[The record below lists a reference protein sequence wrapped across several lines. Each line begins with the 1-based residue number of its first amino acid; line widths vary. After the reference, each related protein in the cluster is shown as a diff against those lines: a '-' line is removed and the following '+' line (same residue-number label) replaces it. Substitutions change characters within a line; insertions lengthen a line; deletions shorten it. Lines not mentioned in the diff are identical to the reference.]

1 MSEHVLYQLEQI
13 KPLFSRVILISN
25 SRLEKNYMRKL
36 EIIGITEIIQRA
48 NIGFDFAAWRD
59 GMDYVGFDHLEK
71 YDSVT
76 LMNDTCIGPLWPLEP
91 YFRSFE
97 SAIDCDF
104 WGMTNFKKTK
114 YFREHV
120 QSYFVSYS
128 REVVS
133 SKVFKSFWMNVK
145 SYDNVRQV
153 IDNYETKFTSELKRT
168 GFNYQVVFNT
178 LGEKSDDMLHPDF
191 SYYRPFDILNHRV
204 PFLKIKALQSHQE
217 QANLLETRIKKDL
230 EDTRKHQ
237 FDNFIPYIQ
246 LHEFEAL
253 VFASINGIDSL
264 FERSE
269 MDYKGLMNVI
279 QQYPNPEDINN
290 HPDTAPSVR
299 LKKLISGYNKVLHGI
314 DIINTVG
321 MNELLEKCPRFKAW
335 IESMEEVL
343 K

>member
-1 MSEHVLYQLEQI
+1 MNRILLYIHYNKFDEVSEHVLYQLEKI

-25 SRLEKNYMRKL
+25 SHLEKNYMRKL
-36 EIIGITEIIQRA
+36 EMIGITEIIQRA

-59 GMDYVGFDHLEK
+59 GMEYVGFDHLEK

-153 IDNYETKFTSELKRT
+153 IDNYETKFTSELKRK

-217 QANLLETRIKKDL
+217 QANQLKCEIKSISDFPSEILENVYSSIEFFSNEIVRNEKISIFKKVVN
-230 EDTRKHQ
+230 K
-237 FDNFIPYIQ
+237 
-246 LHEFEAL
+246 
-253 VFASINGIDSL
+253 
-264 FERSE
+264 
-269 MDYKGLMNVI
+269 
-279 QQYPNPEDINN
+279 
-290 HPDTAPSVR
+290 
-299 LKKLISGYNKVLHGI
+299 LKRV
-314 DIINTVG
+314 V
-321 MNELLEKCPRFKAW
+321 EK
-335 IESMEEVL
+335 S
-343 K
+343 

>member
-1 MSEHVLYQLEQI
+1 MNRILLYIHYNKFDEVSEHVLYQLEQI
-13 KPLFSRVILISN
+13 NPLFSRVILISN
-25 SRLEKNYMRKL
+25 SHLEKNYMRKL
-36 EIIGITEIIQRA
+36 EMIGITEIIQRA

-59 GMDYVGFDHLEK
+59 GMEYVGFDHLEK

-153 IDNYETKFTSELKRT
+153 IDNYETKFTSDLKRT

-178 LGEKSDDMLHPDF
+178 LEEKSDDMLHPDF

-204 PFLKIKALQSHQE
+204 PFLKLKALQSHQE
-217 QANLLETRIKKDL
+217 QANQLKCEIKSISDFPSEILENVYSSIEFFSNEIVRNEKISIFKKVVNKL
-230 EDTRKHQ
+230 KR
-237 FDNFIPYIQ
+237 
-246 LHEFEAL
+246 
-253 VFASINGIDSL
+253 VV
-264 FERSE
+264 ERS
-269 MDYKGLMNVI
+269 
-279 QQYPNPEDINN
+279 
-290 HPDTAPSVR
+290 
-299 LKKLISGYNKVLHGI
+299 
-314 DIINTVG
+314 
-321 MNELLEKCPRFKAW
+321 
-335 IESMEEVL
+335 
-343 K
+343 

>member
-1 MSEHVLYQLEQI
+1 MNRILLYIHYNKFDEVSEHVLYQLEQI

-36 EIIGITEIIQRA
+36 EMIGITEIIQRA

-59 GMDYVGFDHLEK
+59 GMEYVGFDHFEK

-217 QANLLETRIKKDL
+217 QANQLKCEIKSISDFPSEILENVYSSIEFFSNEIVRNEKISIFKKVVNKL
-230 EDTRKHQ
+230 KR
-237 FDNFIPYIQ
+237 
-246 LHEFEAL
+246 
-253 VFASINGIDSL
+253 VV
-264 FERSE
+264 ERS
-269 MDYKGLMNVI
+269 
-279 QQYPNPEDINN
+279 
-290 HPDTAPSVR
+290 
-299 LKKLISGYNKVLHGI
+299 
-314 DIINTVG
+314 
-321 MNELLEKCPRFKAW
+321 
-335 IESMEEVL
+335 
-343 K
+343 

>member
-1 MSEHVLYQLEQI
+1 MNRILLYIHYNKFDEVSEHVLYQLEQI

-36 EIIGITEIIQRA
+36 EMIGITEIIQRA

-59 GMDYVGFDHLEK
+59 GMEYVGFDHLEK

-217 QANLLETRIKKDL
+217 QANQLKCEIKSISDFPSEILENVYSSIEFFSNEIVRNEKISIFKKVVNKL
-230 EDTRKHQ
+230 KRV
-237 FDNFIPYIQ
+237 
-246 LHEFEAL
+246 L
-253 VFASINGIDSL
+253 
-264 FERSE
+264 ERS
-269 MDYKGLMNVI
+269 
-279 QQYPNPEDINN
+279 
-290 HPDTAPSVR
+290 
-299 LKKLISGYNKVLHGI
+299 
-314 DIINTVG
+314 
-321 MNELLEKCPRFKAW
+321 
-335 IESMEEVL
+335 
-343 K
+343 

>member
-1 MSEHVLYQLEQI
+1 MNRILLYIHYNKFDEVSEHVLYQLEKI

-25 SRLEKNYMRKL
+25 SHLEKNYMRKL
-36 EIIGITEIIQRA
+36 EMIGITEIIQRA

-59 GMDYVGFDHLEK
+59 GMEYVGFDHLEK

-153 IDNYETKFTSELKRT
+153 IDNYETKFTSELKRK

-204 PFLKIKALQSHQE
+204 PFLKLKALQSHQE
-217 QANLLETRIKKDL
+217 QANQLKCEIKSISDFPSEILENVYSSIEFFSNEIVRNEKISIFKKVVNKL
-230 EDTRKHQ
+230 KR
-237 FDNFIPYIQ
+237 
-246 LHEFEAL
+246 
-253 VFASINGIDSL
+253 VV
-264 FERSE
+264 ERS
-269 MDYKGLMNVI
+269 
-279 QQYPNPEDINN
+279 
-290 HPDTAPSVR
+290 
-299 LKKLISGYNKVLHGI
+299 
-314 DIINTVG
+314 
-321 MNELLEKCPRFKAW
+321 
-335 IESMEEVL
+335 
-343 K
+343 

>member
-1 MSEHVLYQLEQI
+1 MNRILLYIHYNKFDEVSEHVLYQLEQI

-36 EIIGITEIIQRA
+36 EMIGITEIIQRA

-59 GMDYVGFDHLEK
+59 GMEYVGFDHLKK

-76 LMNDTCIGPLWPLEP
+76 LMNDTCIGPLWSLEP

-217 QANLLETRIKKDL
+217 QANQLKCEIKSISDFPSEILENVYSSIEFFSNEIVRNEKISIFKKVVNKL
-230 EDTRKHQ
+230 KR
-237 FDNFIPYIQ
+237 
-246 LHEFEAL
+246 
-253 VFASINGIDSL
+253 VV
-264 FERSE
+264 ERS
-269 MDYKGLMNVI
+269 
-279 QQYPNPEDINN
+279 
-290 HPDTAPSVR
+290 
-299 LKKLISGYNKVLHGI
+299 
-314 DIINTVG
+314 
-321 MNELLEKCPRFKAW
+321 
-335 IESMEEVL
+335 
-343 K
+343 

>member
-1 MSEHVLYQLEQI
+1 MNRILLYIHYNKFDEMSDHVLYQLEKI

-25 SRLEKNYMRKL
+25 SHLEKNYMRKL
-36 EIIGITEIIQRA
+36 EMIGITEIIQRA

-59 GMDYVGFDHLEK
+59 GMEYVGFDHLKK

-76 LMNDTCIGPLWPLEP
+76 LMNDTCIGPLWSLEP

-217 QANLLETRIKKDL
+217 QANQLKCEIKSISDFPSEILENVYSSIEFFSNEIVRNEKISIFKKVVNKL
-230 EDTRKHQ
+230 KR
-237 FDNFIPYIQ
+237 
-246 LHEFEAL
+246 
-253 VFASINGIDSL
+253 VV
-264 FERSE
+264 ERS
-269 MDYKGLMNVI
+269 
-279 QQYPNPEDINN
+279 
-290 HPDTAPSVR
+290 
-299 LKKLISGYNKVLHGI
+299 
-314 DIINTVG
+314 
-321 MNELLEKCPRFKAW
+321 
-335 IESMEEVL
+335 
-343 K
+343 

>member
-1 MSEHVLYQLEQI
+1 MNRILLYIHYNKFDEVSEHVLYQLEKI

-25 SRLEKNYMRKL
+25 SHLEKNYMRKL
-36 EIIGITEIIQRA
+36 EMIGITEIIQRT

-59 GMDYVGFDHLEK
+59 GMEYVGFDHLEK

-76 LMNDTCIGPLWPLEP
+76 LMNDTCIGPFWPLEP

-153 IDNYETKFTSELKRT
+153 IDNYETKFTSELKRK

-204 PFLKIKALQSHQE
+204 PFLKLKALQSHQE
-217 QANLLETRIKKDL
+217 QANQLKCEIKSISDFPSKILENVYSSIEFFSNEIVRNEKISIFKKVVNKL
-230 EDTRKHQ
+230 KR
-237 FDNFIPYIQ
+237 
-246 LHEFEAL
+246 
-253 VFASINGIDSL
+253 VG
-264 FERSE
+264 ERS
-269 MDYKGLMNVI
+269 
-279 QQYPNPEDINN
+279 
-290 HPDTAPSVR
+290 
-299 LKKLISGYNKVLHGI
+299 
-314 DIINTVG
+314 
-321 MNELLEKCPRFKAW
+321 
-335 IESMEEVL
+335 
-343 K
+343 

>member
-1 MSEHVLYQLEQI
+1 MNRILLYIHYNKFDEMSEHVLYQLEKI
-13 KPLFSRVILISN
+13 KPLFSRVILLSN
-25 SRLEKNYMRKL
+25 SHLEKNYMRKL
-36 EIIGITEIIQRA
+36 EMIGITEIIQRA

-59 GMDYVGFDHLEK
+59 GMEYVGFDHLEK
-71 YDSVT
+71 YDYVT

-153 IDNYETKFTSELKRT
+153 IDNYETKFTSELKKT

-204 PFLKIKALQSHQE
+204 PFLKLKALQSHQE
-217 QANLLETRIKKDL
+217 QANQLKCEIKSISDFPSEILENVYSSIEFFSNEIVRNEKISIFKKVVNKL
-230 EDTRKHQ
+230 KR
-237 FDNFIPYIQ
+237 
-246 LHEFEAL
+246 
-253 VFASINGIDSL
+253 VV
-264 FERSE
+264 ERS
-269 MDYKGLMNVI
+269 
-279 QQYPNPEDINN
+279 
-290 HPDTAPSVR
+290 
-299 LKKLISGYNKVLHGI
+299 
-314 DIINTVG
+314 
-321 MNELLEKCPRFKAW
+321 
-335 IESMEEVL
+335 
-343 K
+343 

>member
-1 MSEHVLYQLEQI
+1 MNRILLYIHYNKFDEVSEHVLYQLEQI

-36 EIIGITEIIQRA
+36 EMIGITEIIQRT

-59 GMDYVGFDHLEK
+59 GMEYVGFDHLEK

-76 LMNDTCIGPLWPLEP
+76 LMNDTCIGPLWSLEP

-217 QANLLETRIKKDL
+217 QANQLKCEIKSISDFPSEILENVYSSIEFFSNEIVRNEKISIFKKVVNKL
-230 EDTRKHQ
+230 KR
-237 FDNFIPYIQ
+237 
-246 LHEFEAL
+246 
-253 VFASINGIDSL
+253 VV
-264 FERSE
+264 ERS
-269 MDYKGLMNVI
+269 
-279 QQYPNPEDINN
+279 
-290 HPDTAPSVR
+290 
-299 LKKLISGYNKVLHGI
+299 
-314 DIINTVG
+314 
-321 MNELLEKCPRFKAW
+321 
-335 IESMEEVL
+335 
-343 K
+343 

>member
-1 MSEHVLYQLEQI
+1 MNRILLYIHYNKFDEVSEHVLYQLEQI

-36 EIIGITEIIQRA
+36 EMIGITEIIQRA

-217 QANLLETRIKKDL
+217 QANQLKCEIKSISDFPSEILENVYSSIEFFSNEIVRNEKISIFKKVVNKL
-230 EDTRKHQ
+230 KR
-237 FDNFIPYIQ
+237 
-246 LHEFEAL
+246 
-253 VFASINGIDSL
+253 VV
-264 FERSE
+264 ERS
-269 MDYKGLMNVI
+269 
-279 QQYPNPEDINN
+279 
-290 HPDTAPSVR
+290 
-299 LKKLISGYNKVLHGI
+299 
-314 DIINTVG
+314 
-321 MNELLEKCPRFKAW
+321 
-335 IESMEEVL
+335 
-343 K
+343 

>member
-1 MSEHVLYQLEQI
+1 MNRILLYIHYNKFDEVSEHVLYQLEQI

-36 EIIGITEIIQRA
+36 EMIGITEIIQRA

-59 GMDYVGFDHLEK
+59 GMEYVGFDHLEK

-217 QANLLETRIKKDL
+217 QANQLKCEIKSISDFPSEILENVYSSIEFLSNEIVRNEKISIFKKVVNKL
-230 EDTRKHQ
+230 KR
-237 FDNFIPYIQ
+237 
-246 LHEFEAL
+246 
-253 VFASINGIDSL
+253 VV
-264 FERSE
+264 ERS
-269 MDYKGLMNVI
+269 
-279 QQYPNPEDINN
+279 
-290 HPDTAPSVR
+290 
-299 LKKLISGYNKVLHGI
+299 
-314 DIINTVG
+314 
-321 MNELLEKCPRFKAW
+321 
-335 IESMEEVL
+335 
-343 K
+343 

>member
-1 MSEHVLYQLEQI
+1 MNRILLYIHYNKFDEVSEHVLYQLEQI

-36 EIIGITEIIQRA
+36 EMIGITEIIQRA
-48 NIGFDFAAWRD
+48 NIGFDFAAWRV
-59 GMDYVGFDHLEK
+59 GMEYVGFDHLEK

-217 QANLLETRIKKDL
+217 QANQLKCEIKSISDFPSEILENVYSSIEFFSNEIVRNEKISIFKKVVNKL
-230 EDTRKHQ
+230 KR
-237 FDNFIPYIQ
+237 
-246 LHEFEAL
+246 
-253 VFASINGIDSL
+253 VV
-264 FERSE
+264 ERS
-269 MDYKGLMNVI
+269 
-279 QQYPNPEDINN
+279 
-290 HPDTAPSVR
+290 
-299 LKKLISGYNKVLHGI
+299 
-314 DIINTVG
+314 
-321 MNELLEKCPRFKAW
+321 
-335 IESMEEVL
+335 
-343 K
+343 

>member
-1 MSEHVLYQLEQI
+1 MNRILLYIHYNKFDEVSEHVLYQLEKI

-25 SRLEKNYMRKL
+25 SHLEKNYMRKL
-36 EIIGITEIIQRA
+36 EMIGITEIIQRA

-59 GMDYVGFDHLEK
+59 GMEYVGFDHLEK

-217 QANLLETRIKKDL
+217 QANQLKCEIKSISDFPSEILENVYSSIEFFSNEIVRNEKISIFKKVVNKL
-230 EDTRKHQ
+230 KR
-237 FDNFIPYIQ
+237 
-246 LHEFEAL
+246 
-253 VFASINGIDSL
+253 VV
-264 FERSE
+264 ERS
-269 MDYKGLMNVI
+269 
-279 QQYPNPEDINN
+279 
-290 HPDTAPSVR
+290 
-299 LKKLISGYNKVLHGI
+299 
-314 DIINTVG
+314 
-321 MNELLEKCPRFKAW
+321 
-335 IESMEEVL
+335 
-343 K
+343 

>member
-1 MSEHVLYQLEQI
+1 MNRILLYIHYNKFDEVSEHVLYQLEQI

-36 EIIGITEIIQRA
+36 EMIGITEIIQRA

-59 GMDYVGFDHLEK
+59 GMEYVGFDHLEK

-217 QANLLETRIKKDL
+217 QANQLKCEIKSISDFPSEILENVYSSIKFFSNEIVRNEKISFFKKVVNKL
-230 EDTRKHQ
+230 KR
-237 FDNFIPYIQ
+237 
-246 LHEFEAL
+246 
-253 VFASINGIDSL
+253 VV
-264 FERSE
+264 ERS
-269 MDYKGLMNVI
+269 
-279 QQYPNPEDINN
+279 
-290 HPDTAPSVR
+290 
-299 LKKLISGYNKVLHGI
+299 
-314 DIINTVG
+314 
-321 MNELLEKCPRFKAW
+321 
-335 IESMEEVL
+335 
-343 K
+343 

>member
-1 MSEHVLYQLEQI
+1 MNRILLYIHYNKFDEVSEHVLYQLEQI

-76 LMNDTCIGPLWPLEP
+76 LMNDTCIGPLWQLEP

-204 PFLKIKALQSHQE
+204 PFLKLKALQSHQE
-217 QANLLETRIKKDL
+217 QANQLKCEIKSISDFPSEILENVYSSIEFFSNEIVRNEKISIFKKVVNKL
-230 EDTRKHQ
+230 KR
-237 FDNFIPYIQ
+237 
-246 LHEFEAL
+246 
-253 VFASINGIDSL
+253 VV
-264 FERSE
+264 ERS
-269 MDYKGLMNVI
+269 
-279 QQYPNPEDINN
+279 
-290 HPDTAPSVR
+290 
-299 LKKLISGYNKVLHGI
+299 
-314 DIINTVG
+314 
-321 MNELLEKCPRFKAW
+321 
-335 IESMEEVL
+335 
-343 K
+343 

>member
-1 MSEHVLYQLEQI
+1 MSDHVLYQLEKI

-25 SRLEKNYMRKL
+25 SHLEKNYMRKL
-36 EIIGITEIIQRA
+36 EMIGITEIIQRA

-59 GMDYVGFDHLEK
+59 GMEYVGFDHLEK

-76 LMNDTCIGPLWPLEP
+76 LMNDTCIGPLWSLEP

-204 PFLKIKALQSHQE
+204 PFLKLKALQSHQE
-217 QANLLETRIKKDL
+217 QANQLKCEIKSISNFPSEILENVYSSIEFFSNEIVRNEKISIFKKVVNKL
-230 EDTRKHQ
+230 KR
-237 FDNFIPYIQ
+237 
-246 LHEFEAL
+246 
-253 VFASINGIDSL
+253 VV
-264 FERSE
+264 ERS
-269 MDYKGLMNVI
+269 
-279 QQYPNPEDINN
+279 
-290 HPDTAPSVR
+290 
-299 LKKLISGYNKVLHGI
+299 
-314 DIINTVG
+314 
-321 MNELLEKCPRFKAW
+321 
-335 IESMEEVL
+335 
-343 K
+343 

>member
-1 MSEHVLYQLEQI
+1 MNRILLYIHYNKFDEVSEHVLYQLEQI

-36 EIIGITEIIQRA
+36 EMIWITEIIQRA

-59 GMDYVGFDHLEK
+59 GMEYVGFDHLEK

-217 QANLLETRIKKDL
+217 QANQLKCEIKSISDFPSEILENVYSSIEFFSNEIVRNEKISIFKKVVNKL
-230 EDTRKHQ
+230 KR
-237 FDNFIPYIQ
+237 
-246 LHEFEAL
+246 
-253 VFASINGIDSL
+253 VV
-264 FERSE
+264 ERS
-269 MDYKGLMNVI
+269 
-279 QQYPNPEDINN
+279 
-290 HPDTAPSVR
+290 
-299 LKKLISGYNKVLHGI
+299 
-314 DIINTVG
+314 
-321 MNELLEKCPRFKAW
+321 
-335 IESMEEVL
+335 
-343 K
+343 

>member
-13 KPLFSRVILISN
+13 NPLFSRVILISN
-25 SRLEKNYMRKL
+25 SHLEKNYMRKL
-36 EIIGITEIIQRA
+36 EMIGITEIIQRA

-59 GMDYVGFDHLEK
+59 GMEYVGFDHLEK

-153 IDNYETKFTSELKRT
+153 IDNYETKFTSDLKRT

-178 LGEKSDDMLHPDF
+178 LEEKSDDMLHPDF

-204 PFLKIKALQSHQE
+204 PFLKLKALQSHQE
-217 QANLLETRIKKDL
+217 QANQLKCEIKSISDFPSEILENVYSSIK
-230 EDTRKHQ
+230 
-237 FDNFIPYIQ
+237 FF
-246 LHEFEAL
+246 
-253 VFASINGIDSL
+253 SNGIVRNEKISFFKKVVNKL
-264 FERSE
+264 KRVVERS
-269 MDYKGLMNVI
+269 
-279 QQYPNPEDINN
+279 
-290 HPDTAPSVR
+290 
-299 LKKLISGYNKVLHGI
+299 
-314 DIINTVG
+314 
-321 MNELLEKCPRFKAW
+321 
-335 IESMEEVL
+335 
-343 K
+343 